1 MKTQLDQHGT
11 KLDQLGTKL
20 DQLTDQVGQLGTKM
34 DQQGTKLDQLTDQL
48 GERERDFTAFI
59 KPGGFLGLKQ
69 KPNKKIKKGSQR
81 RA

>member
-1 MKTQLDQHGT
+1 MATELDQH
-11 KLDQLGTKL
+11 GTKL

-59 KPGGFLGLKQ
+59 KPGGFLGR
-69 KPNKKIKKGSQR
+69 SQTKT
-81 RA
+81 